1 MDHPEAKAGRVIA
14 TLSRRR
20 SFQLP
25 APDRAVRLVERNALL
40 YRRGWL
46 LLISGFIEP
55 LLYLLAI
62 GFGVGA
68 LVSSTVTVDGHL
80 VRYAVFVAPAMMAT
94 SAMNGAI
101 FETAFNFFFKL
112 KYVKLYDAVIAT
124 PLGIAD
130 IALGEITW
138 ALIRGTL
145 YSFGFI
151 VVMTALGLV
160 ASPWALL
167 ALPAAML
174 IGFTFSALGTAA
186 STFVRTWQD
195 FDLVLTV
202 LIPLFLFSAT
212 FYPITVYPGPLQV
225 VVQLTPLYH
234 GVDLLRRLTTG
245 IIGPSLLVDVAYL
258 AVLGALA
265 LAVAATRLE
274 RQLLK

>member
-1 MDHPEAKAGRVIA
+1 MIA
-14 TLSRRR
+14 NLSRRP

-25 APDRAVRLVERNALL
+25 APDRAARLVERNALL

-46 LLISGFIEP
+46 LLVSGFVEP

-68 LVSSTVTVDGHL
+68 LVGTGVTDNGHSL
-80 VRYAVFVAPAMMAT
+80 RYAVFVAPAMMAT

-101 FETAFNFFFKL
+101 YETAFNFFFKL

-145 YSFGFI
+145 YSVGFI
-151 VVMTALGLV
+151 VVMVALGLV
-160 ASPWALL
+160 VSPWGVL

-174 IGFTFSALGTAA
+174 IGFSFAAVGTAA

-212 FYPITVYPGPLQV
+212 FYPITVYPGALRV

-234 GVDLLRRLTTG
+234 GVDLLRSLTTG
-245 IIGPSLLVDVAYL
+245 MVGPSILLDIAYL
-258 AVLGALA
+258 VILGAAALA
-265 LAVAATRLE
+265 LAATRLE
-274 RQLLK
+274 RLLLR

>member
-1 MDHPEAKAGRVIA
+1 MIA
-14 TLSRRR
+14 ILSRRR
-20 SFQLP
+20 AVQLP
-25 APDRAVRLVERNALL
+25 APDRAAHLVERNAIL

-46 LLISGFIEP
+46 LIVSGFLEP

-68 LVSSTVTVDGHL
+68 LVGTSVVVNGHPL
-80 VRYAVFVAPAMMAT
+80 RYAVFVAPAMMAT

-101 FETAFNFFFKL
+101 YETSFNFFFKL
-112 KYVKLYDAVIAT
+112 KYVKLYDAVLAT
-124 PLGIAD
+124 PLGVPD
-130 IALGEITW
+130 IALGEIAW

-145 YSFGFI
+145 YALGFI
-151 VVMTALGLV
+151 VVMLALGLV
-160 ASPWALL
+160 VSPWALL

-174 IGFTFSALGTAA
+174 IGFSFAAVGTAA

-202 LIPLFLFSAT
+202 MIPMFLFSAT
-212 FYPITVYPGPLQV
+212 FYPITVYPETLQV

-234 GVDLLRRLTTG
+234 GVDLLRSLTTG
-245 IIGPSLLVDVAYL
+245 MIGPSMLVDVAYL
-258 AVLGALA
+258 VILGAAALA
-265 LAVAATRLE
+265 LAATRLE